1 MQVCKRKRIG
11 SHVYHDRG
19 NQDFK
24 GICDDTRGIIY
35 SQHVFAVYLGVLW
48 YVKGLRWLGRCFAFY
63 LHSEQG

>member
-1 MQVCKRKRIG
+1 MQVCKRKRIR

-35 SQHVFAVYLGVLW
+35 SQHVFAVYLGVLR
-48 YVKGLRWLGRCFAFY
+48 YVEGLRCLGRCFAFY